1 MENTAKK
8 KKKAV
13 NENGFW
19 GEKSVCFCAVSFSV
33 FKTLKHKTFH
43 TFDKM
48 VQLLG

>member
-33 FKTLKHKTFH
+33 FKKTFH